1 VSAPDAVSRAPRS
14 PRPVQGPVE
23 DRPLHR
29 LRVALAASGPVGGA
43 LIRALRDR
51 RGMGAGPAD
60 VSLDL
65 ACVLGLDR
73 AGVETSLDASLIA
86 ADIEAF
92 LAAPADVV
100 IEAVP
105 DPELA
110 RELASRALAA
120 GRRYV
125 SASTSLVVEHGP
137 DLAALAVEAETTFDF
152 SAALPG
158 CMPVA
163 RLLRDR
169 VAPDSIH
176 AIRLLDRLRD
186 PSAHTAA
193 DRIAILAWL
202 AFGADP
208 RRLSVRRVTLAPG
221 AFDLG
226 AVTGAVGG
234 LTRQLAEA
242 VRLPDGVIA
251 SVEPIVLDPTSRFA
265 AVADRAV
272 LVDTNARASSFQGG
286 GGNEDAVVSALLSDL
301 VSPGGP
307 LRPVSSETL
316 SFLPDPRTHLWL
328 MPVPQRVL
336 RYLWRSCKKHDAKG
350 SVMVPAVDLD
360 GDTLVCLR
368 GLRAAVESIA
378 ADLSRADAKVGWVR
392 WER

>member
-1 VSAPDAVSRAPRS
+1 
-14 PRPVQGPVE
+14 
-23 DRPLHR
+23 
-29 LRVALAASGPVGGA
+29 
-43 LIRALRDR
+43 
-51 RGMGAGPAD
+51 MGAAPPE
-60 VSLDL
+60 VSFDL
-65 ACVLGLDR
+65 ACVLGLDH
-73 AGVETSLDASLIA
+73 AGVGASLDPALVKT
-86 ADIEAF
+86 DIESF
-92 LAAPADVV
+92 LAAPADVI

-137 DLAALAVEAETTFDF
+137 DLAARAVEAETTFDF

-158 CMPVA
+158 CLPVA
-163 RLLRDR
+163 RLLRDGD
-169 VAPDSIH
+169 ASDGIH

-186 PSAHTAA
+186 PSAHAAA

-221 AFDLG
+221 TCDLA

-242 VRLPDGVIA
+242 VVLPDGVIA

-272 LVDTNARASSFQGG
+272 LIDANDRASSFQGG
-286 GGNEDAVVSALLSDL
+286 GAPEDAVVSALLSDL
-301 VSPGGP
+301 VSPAGP

-316 SFLPDPRTHLWL
+316 SCIPDPREHRWL
-328 MPVPQRVL
+328 MPVAHRV
-336 RYLWRSCKKHDAKG
+336 RKYLWRSCKQHGARGD
-350 SVMVPAVDLD
+350 VIVPAVALD

-368 GLRAAVESIA
+368 GPRAAVESIA
-378 ADLSRADAKVGWVR
+378 ADLSRAGAKVGWVR